1 MTVVALDE
9 SKTDHFEIEHPPI
22 GYKLHI
28 NSEQNIADGV
38 FIDFVLLNNSEDDLS
53 VLTWNTP
60 LEGFYSALFIIE
72 DQYEQSV
79 PYQGLVEKR
88 TKPSA
93 FDYQLIRAGGNVGTL
108 LDLSSVYSLRSG
120 KYKIQLN
127 KKTLQII
134 KNDMPMSICQ
144 CQTDILTFTVI

>member
-1 MTVVALDE
+1 MTGVALGE
-9 SKTDHFEIEHPPI
+9 FENNSFKLEQPPI
-22 GYKLHI
+22 SYKLHI
-28 NSEQNIADGV
+28 TSDQNLADGI

-72 DQYEQSV
+72 DQYEQPV

-127 KKTLQII
+127 KKTLQVI

-144 CQTDILTFTVI
+144 CQTDIMTFTVS